1 MKLSYTKM
9 FAVWFTV
16 GVALAFLLF
25 ASALIP
31 GFNIGAVPT
40 FIVFSS
46 FVHLGMFFWIMWTYI
61 MEEEDSDVNLTG
73 GYDSTCEQVGEWNN
87 Y

>member
-16 GVALAFLLF
+16 GTALAFLLF

-31 GFNIGAVPT
+31 GFNTWSSTNFCSNILFYTFGNVFLDKLDIYIGT
-40 FIVFSS
+40 
-46 FVHLGMFFWIMWTYI
+46 
-61 MEEEDSDVNLTG
+61 
-73 GYDSTCEQVGEWNN
+73 
-87 Y
+87 